1 MAPRVD
7 GRENMIPPS
16 PGGSSVTAPTAS
28 SRGKSVGGFDRRK
41 SLIPPASASS
51 TQNVRA
57 DPRPINDK
65 VFQQQCIKQLLAFLI
80 ERGYECPISH
90 KSLSRP
96 SARDFM
102 NICTFM
108 LRLVDSNFQT
118 GAMKFEDEVALNFK
132 CIGYPYTISKTA
144 LVAAGSM
151 HTWPALLAALS
162 WLMDHLKSKQEQE
175 TLAALEAQE
184 NKPFESFADLD
195 RKSDRAFFDYLG
207 KAYTAFMRN
216 DAALTEQL
224 ESDLGDQFERDDND
238 LLREV
243 ERITDL
249 NATIVERIN
258 ALSQET
264 QEYVNCLCN
273 SSV

>member
-7 GRENMIPPS
+7 GRENLIPPS

-28 SRGKSVGGFDRRK
+28 SRRKSVGGFDRRK

-51 TQNVRA
+51 TQTVRT

-65 VFQQQCIKQLLAFLI
+65 AFQQQCIKQLLAFLL
-80 ERGYECPISH
+80 ERGYEYPISH

-96 SARDFM
+96 SAKDFM
-102 NICTFM
+102 HICTFM
-108 LRLVDSNFQT
+108 LRLVDSNFQKGT
-118 GAMKFEDEVALNFK
+118 MKFEDEVALNFK

-162 WLMDHLKSKQEQE
+162 WLMDHLKSKQKHE
-175 TLAALEAQE
+175 TVASLEAE
-184 NKPFESFADLD
+184 DDNKPFESLAELD
-195 RKSDRAFFDYLG
+195 QKSDKAFFDYLG
-207 KAYTAFMRN
+207 KAYKAFMRN

-224 ESDLGDQFERDDND
+224 ESDLGDRFERDDAY
-238 LLREV
+238 LLQEV

-264 QEYVNCLCN
+264 QE
-273 SSV
+273 